1 MKQFLFLIA
10 LLISGH
16 AFSQSDEEKIEWKE
30 DRPLTWADFKADP
43 PEDDPFTANTN
54 SGISYS
60 WTYSTSTGRP
70 DLRYEVHT
78 YFYPELSW
86 AREQEENDYILAH
99 EQLHFDIS
107 ELHARKLRKELKE
120 YEIGRNIR
128 RDLKIIYNRI
138 ENERE
143 AMEEAYDTE
152 SDHSKNREAEL
163 RWRKMVAKKLSELQ
177 QYSS

>member
-1 MKQFLFLIA
+1 MKKFLFLIA
-10 LLISGH
+10 LLFSGL
-16 AFSQSDEEKIEWKE
+16 AFSQSDEEKIEWNQ
-30 DRPLTWADFKADP
+30 DRPLTWADFKAEPPANDP
-43 PEDDPFTANTN
+43 YEANTN

-60 WTYSTSTGRP
+60 WTYSTSSGRP

-86 AREQEENDYILAH
+86 SRELEEEDYILAH

-107 ELHARKLRKELKE
+107 ELYARKLRKELEE

-128 RDLKIIYNRI
+128 RDLRNIYNKI
-138 ENERE
+138 EQERE
-143 AMEEAYDTE
+143 AMEKAYDAE
-152 SDHSKNREAEL
+152 SNHSKNREAEF
-163 RWRKMVAKKLSELQ
+163 RWRKMIAKKLSELQ